1 MSDAPKTTLSADV
14 QAKILAM
21 ATWRPQ
27 SIADHLFL
35 DVKQVEAVLARAKKG
50 GRR

>member
-1 MSDAPKTTLSADV
+1 MSDGPKKTLSAEV
-14 QAKILAM
+14 QAKIISM
-21 ATWRPQ
+21 AKWRPQ

-35 DVKQVEAVLARAKKG
+35 DLRQVEEVLARAKKG